1 MGQKDENKEEK
12 TVEEEEDVCDRL
24 LREWNLS
31 QYKTV
36 LIDENGY
43 DVVDDWKHITKD
55 KLTQD
60 MKFKV
65 GHSKRFLRNVDAY
78 FKKNNA
84 ESKPDE
90 SEDTIKK
97 LIALSDMGFED
108 RMLNSVLLS
117 QTKGDVQKVVK
128 LLLEIKNN

>member
-55 KLTQD
+55 ELTQD

-65 GHSKRFLRNVDAY
+65 GHSKRFLRNVEAY
-78 FKKNNA
+78 FKQSEKEN
-84 ESKPDE
+84 
-90 SEDTIKK
+90 EDTINK
-97 LIALSDMGFED
+97 LITLSDMGFED
-108 RMLNSVLLS
+108 RMLNSALLS
-117 QTKGDVQKVVK
+117 QTNGDVQKVVK
-128 LLLEIKNN
+128 L